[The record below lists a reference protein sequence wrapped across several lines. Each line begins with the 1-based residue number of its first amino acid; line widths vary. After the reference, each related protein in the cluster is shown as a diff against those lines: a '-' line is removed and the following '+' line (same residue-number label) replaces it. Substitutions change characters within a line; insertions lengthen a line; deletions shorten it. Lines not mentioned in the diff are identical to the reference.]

1 MISPVLRARC
11 CNAAGPVF
19 RAFPILVLAM
29 LSLQQDRGFVAHGQ
43 SRQEPSSSQQSPAP
57 LKLNPRYSFSSSY
70 QRPISKQG
78 VSEVRTSMTRENF
91 DRRYAKLK
99 SMGAAYRQYN
109 LWWSEL
115 EDSGAAGSSAP
126 LSCASGYQRIPADDS
141 ERLRLGY
148 HHFHCINRTALS
160 IYDNL
165 FSRDQESG
173 MQSGVV
179 LWSSPPV
186 YRYPNCLGF
195 SFGGDLNK
203 DGCVPRDDAMDDFE
217 DYVNRLAFR

>member
-1 MISPVLRARC
+1 RR
-11 CNAAGPVF
+11 
-19 RAFPILVLAM
+19 
-29 LSLQQDRGFVAHGQ
+29 FVALGQ
-43 SRQEPSSSQQSPAP
+43 SRQEPSSLQQSPAP
-57 LKLNPRYSFSSSY
+57 LKVNSRYSFSSSY

-99 SMGAAYRQYN
+99 SMGVAYRQYN

-148 HHFHCINRTALS
+148 HHFHCINRTGLS

-179 LWSSPPV
+179 LWSSPPA
-186 YRYPNCLGF
+186 Y
-195 SFGGDLNK
+195 
-203 DGCVPRDDAMDDFE
+203 
-217 DYVNRLAFR
+217 